1 MDFERFISQVSEMA
15 SATSCEELESEETV
29 LTLSTPGGRRQ
40 VVRAY
45 PFEEDGR
52 SYLRFY
58 TPIGK
63 TTDLPKQILK
73 TAMELNA
80 SLTHGAFA
88 LFEGQVVL
96 ADTMELQGANP
107 EEGARIL
114 GYLGRMADSFE
125 KMVSGVDRA

>member
-1 MDFERFISQVSEMA
+1 MNFERFISQVSEMA
-15 SATSCEELESEETV
+15 SATACEEPESEETV

-40 VVRAY
+40 VVRAN

-63 TTDLPKQILK
+63 TADLPKQILK

-125 KMVSGVDRA
+125 KMVSGVDRS

>member
-1 MDFERFISQVSEMA
+1 M
-15 SATSCEELESEETV
+15 
-29 LTLSTPGGRRQ
+29 
-40 VVRAY
+40 VRAY
-45 PFEEDGR
+45 PFDEDGR

-58 TPIGK
+58 TSIGK
-63 TTDLPKQILK
+63 ITDLPKQILR
-73 TAMELNA
+73 TAMELNS

-96 ADTMELQGANP
+96 VDTMELEGGSP

-125 KMVSGVDRA
+125 KMVSGVDRG

>member
-1 MDFERFISQVSEMA
+1 MDFATFISQVSEMA
-15 SATSCEELESEETV
+15 SAALCEELDSDETV

-45 PFEEDGR
+45 PFEEEGR

-63 TTDLPKQILK
+63 VADLPKQILK

-96 ADTMELQGANP
+96 ADTMELQAGNP